1 MFNFESIDE
10 YQIEITTYCN
20 AACPQCP
27 RNIQGSGINPYMPL
41 VHLDRAAIDAAF
53 SAEHCGKLRQI
64 FFCGSYGDP
73 VMHPDFK
80 KEVRRQFEKKQKKR
94 KAEEMG

>member
-1 MFNFESIDE
+1 MYHYHMLFQPIVERLVIGNQSRFDDMKAFFGSVGHGDE
-10 YQIEITTYCN
+10 AGVWEE
-20 AACPQCP
+20 
-27 RNIQGSGINPYMPL
+27 
-41 VHLDRAAIDAAF
+41 V
-53 SAEHCGKLRQI
+53 
-64 FFCGSYGDP
+64 P